1 MISGECYNGAKLTK
15 YAFMKIQWNAVTWYS
30 KLLALALFVALPF
43 IGFYGGQ
50 KYEDLRMVG
59 NLGMAMLAAQNFQ
72 NPSTIP
78 EYYRNVAEWQTNRSD
93 AGGFS
98 VAYPI
103 DFPLDDI
110 NAAAPS
116 TYWRLSGNGT
126 PGNLYFTL
134 NIPKVFEPQTNFNDA
149 RLTVGSSR
157 DGTAIQNC
165 LAPDQT
171 GGPAQAT
178 STTMING
185 IPFAVFH
192 ASDAG
197 AGNYYETTSYR
208 ALHAGQ
214 CYAIEYT
221 VHSSQIANYP
231 AEYHLQ
237 PFDGVKLKDVLDR
250 IVGTFQFR

>member
-1 MISGECYNGAKLTK
+1 
-15 YAFMKIQWNAVTWYS
+15 MKIQWNAVTWYS

-43 IGFYGGQ
+43 ISFYGGQ
-50 KYEDLRMVG
+50 KYEDLRMAG
-59 NLGMAMLAAQNFQ
+59 NSGMAMLTAQNLQ
-72 NPSTIP
+72 NPSPLP
-78 EYYRNVAEWQTNRSD
+78 EYYRNVAEWQTSRND
-93 AGGFS
+93 VGGFS

-103 DFPLDDI
+103 DFPLNGI
-110 NAAAPS
+110 NSAAPS
-116 TYWRLSGNGT
+116 TDWRLRGNGT

-134 NIPKVFEPQTNFNDA
+134 TIPKVFEPQTNFNDA

-157 DGTAIQNC
+157 NDAALKNC
-165 LAPDQT
+165 LTPDPT

-185 IPFAVFH
+185 IPFTAFH

-214 CYAIEYT
+214 CYAVEYT
-221 VHSSQIANYP
+221 IHSSQIANYP

-237 PFDGVKLKDVLDR
+237 PLDETKLKDVLDR
-250 IVGTFQFR
+250 IVGTFQLR